1 MKAPDKIYINNY
13 NGNDTWGSQWHT
25 KPAIDPVT
33 ISHEYIRKDALM
45 ELLKPEKDISF
56 PDDYERGCIDGRNGL
71 RGELIDKLNSM

>member
-1 MKAPDKIYINNY
+1 MKAPDKIYVQPNAHD
-13 NGNDTWGSQWHT
+13 GWFEGDKPNDNF
-25 KPAIDPVT
+25 V
-33 ISHEYIRKDALM
+33 EYIRMDALM